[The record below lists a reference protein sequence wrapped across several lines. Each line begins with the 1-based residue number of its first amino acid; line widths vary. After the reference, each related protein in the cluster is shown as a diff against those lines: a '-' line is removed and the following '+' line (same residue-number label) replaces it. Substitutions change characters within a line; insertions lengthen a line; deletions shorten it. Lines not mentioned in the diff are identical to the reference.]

1 MEGKDG
7 FYEREIMVQNRKW
20 ILITLMLGTLMA
32 ALDSSIVN
40 VSLPVMQ
47 RQFHCRLDD
56 IQWVVTAYMLSFCVF
71 MPLTNWLKNKLGFL
85 HLYVISL
92 VVFTAGSLCCGLS
105 HTLEALILSRILQAL
120 GGGAI
125 NPTVLSIIS
134 NVFPKE
140 ERGSALGW
148 WGIGSLLGPALGP
161 TVGGILTQKFGWPSI
176 FFVNIPVCVV
186 AVLLS
191 FRYLRFLTTASRTA
205 TRFDV
210 RGFLGLSFF
219 LVALQYAIARL
230 ERAGA
235 GSLEV
240 LGTFGVAIVSFT
252 FFIYSER
259 RKQDPLI
266 DLTLF
271 TNGIFVRCQLLNM
284 VRAAALFGGLFLLP
298 FLIQGLLG
306 FSELQSGMLLLP
318 GSAATAIIT
327 PLAGK
332 WADRHGSRN
341 ILLLALSLM
350 SSSMFAFA
358 MIDTGASVWV
368 LVSVVL
374 LRGIGMG
381 MMMTPLTTATVNSVR
396 LEQVTMASSVNS
408 LTQQLSG
415 SLGIALLAIIH
426 QDMLS
431 SGKTRALGSSAA
443 EHLALQRGFW
453 VSAGLVALA
462 LIPAWG
468 LPSQQPKP
476 AAGVMPMPEQHAAH
490 SEAKSADA
498 HAALPA

>member
-1 MEGKDG
+1 MA
-7 FYEREIMVQNRKW
+7 QNRKW

-71 MPLTNWLKNKLGFL
+71 MPLTNWLKNKLGFF

-92 VVFTAGSLCCGLS
+92 LVFTTGSLCCGLS

-134 NVFPKE
+134 NVFPKQ

-161 TVGGILTQKFGWPSI
+161 TVGGILTQKFGWPTI
-176 FFVNIPVCVV
+176 FFVNIPVCAA

-191 FRYLRFLTTASRTA
+191 FRYLRFLGSANRAA

-210 RGFLGLSFF
+210 RGFLGLSFA

-235 GSLEV
+235 GSFEV
-240 LGTFGVAIVSFT
+240 LGTFGFAVASFL
-252 FFIYSER
+252 FFIHSER
-259 RKQDPLI
+259 GKRDPLI

-271 TNGIFVRCQLLNM
+271 RNGIFVRCQVLTM

-318 GSAATAIIT
+318 GSVATAIMT

-341 ILLLALSLM
+341 ILLLALILISC
-350 SSSMFAFA
+350 SMYAFA
-358 MIDTGASVWV
+358 MIGIGASVWV
-368 LVSVVL
+368 LVSVVVV
-374 LRGIGMG
+374 RGIGMG
-381 MMMTPLTTATVNSVR
+381 MLMTPLTTATVNSVR
-396 LEQVTMASSVNS
+396 LDQVTMASSINS

-431 SGKTRALGSSAA
+431 SGKTRALPSSVA

-453 VSAGLVALA
+453 VSAGLVAIA

-468 LPSQQPKP
+468 LPAQPQKP
-476 AAGVMPMPEQHAAH
+476 DAGTMPMPEQHAAH
-490 SEAKSADA
+490 LEARVADQR
-498 HAALPA
+498 AAIGPAAVA